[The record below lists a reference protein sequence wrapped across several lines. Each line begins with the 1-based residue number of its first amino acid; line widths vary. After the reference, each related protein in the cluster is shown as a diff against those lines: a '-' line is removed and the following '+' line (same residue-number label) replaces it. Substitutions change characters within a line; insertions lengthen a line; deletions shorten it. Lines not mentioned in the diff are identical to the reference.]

1 MGDWMIV
8 PSDSDL
14 LHHGRLGQKWGQ
26 RNGPPY
32 PLGMSA
38 RTYKAVQKTGKVI
51 STVAKGT
58 GKAAIATGKA
68 VSKTAKALK
77 KHHDETKI
85 KNQKKKEVKEQKK
98 TEKMKRKAVSKN
110 SYQELYDMKDR
121 LTYNE
126 LKDAKERI
134 RLEQEIYSLGHP
146 KEPTLSD
153 KISSVMRKVGM
164 VNDWYKTG
172 KSAWNNFCDF
182 AGLDGKIGYDQKK
195 QNNNQNSN
203 QNNQNNQNNQKQNQ
217 KKESS
222 SNNYTFNEGSQVVFF
237 TGEYKGKNQNKSQ
250 GNNQNNNQNNQG
262 IPNKKKKKKSK

>member
-38 RTYKAVQKTGKVI
+38 RTYKIVQNTGKAI

-58 GKAAIATGKA
+58 GRAAVATGKA

-98 TEKMKRKAVSKN
+98 TEKMKRKAVSNN

-172 KSAWNNFCDF
+172 SSAWNNF
-182 AGLDGKIGYDQKK
+182 AELTGAPKIGQKNKQKK
-195 QNNNQNSN
+195 DNDNKDN
-203 QNNQNNQNNQKQNQ
+203 KD
-217 KKESS
+217 S
-222 SNNYTFNEGSQVVFF
+222 SNNKNNKESRGNTYVFGEGSQSVFF
-237 TGEYKGKNQNKSQ
+237 TGEYKGKNQNKTQ
-250 GNNQNNNQNNQG
+250 GNNQNNNQNSQG

>member
-58 GKAAIATGKA
+58 GKA

-98 TEKMKRKAVSKN
+98 TEKMKRKAVSNN

-121 LTYNE
+121 LTYKE
-126 LKDAKERI
+126 LDDAKNRI
-134 RLEQEIYSLGHP
+134 KLEQEIYRLANPP
-146 KEPTLSD
+146 KKGLSYYTD
-153 KISSVMRKVGM
+153 KLSTAVSKF
-164 VNDWYKTG
+164 NSYYSTG
-172 KSAWNNFCDF
+172 KNTWNNI
-182 AGLDGKIGYDQKK
+182 AELYNSTESGKKNPMITIGKGSGGKK
-195 QNNNQNSN
+195 DKSNNNEQNS
-203 QNNQNNQNNQKQNQ
+203 QNNQNNNNSGGKNKGNGQPTIVYNNINPTFYQQSMAKP
-217 KKESS
+217 KKE
-222 SNNYTFNEGSQVVFF
+222 
-237 TGEYKGKNQNKSQ
+237 KKD
-250 GNNQNNNQNNQG
+250 
-262 IPNKKKKKKSK
+262 KKKKNSK